1 MRNVVARAD
10 RRVGLGAGGFTLVEM
25 MIVVA
30 IIGILAA
37 IAYPAYTEQVRRS
50 KRSQAQTA
58 MLEVSQFLQRYYAAQ
73 NTFDGV
79 SGDAQ
84 APFEAG
90 GWDRIPRDTNRTQ
103 TYTVSLEDMSSG
115 LTYKVRATPMPNE
128 DADPKCGSL
137 TLDDKGRKD
146 NSTHN
151 VSECW
156 K

>member
-1 MRNVVARAD
+1 MRTSLGHTSRRAT
-10 RRVGLGAGGFTLVEM
+10 GPAGFTLIEM

-37 IAYPAYTEQVRRS
+37 IAYPAYTEQIRRS
-50 KRSQAQTA
+50 KRSEAQTG
-58 MLEVSQFLQRYYAAQ
+58 MLEVSQYLQRYYAAQ
-73 NTFDGV
+73 STFTGADG
-79 SGDAQ
+79 SAFTDGH
-84 APFEAG
+84 
-90 GWDRIPRDTNRTQ
+90 WDRIPRDTGRAQ
-103 TYTVSLEDMSSG
+103 TYSVKLEGIDDLG
-115 LTYKVRATPMPNE
+115 LGYKIRATPVSGE
-128 DADPKCGSL
+128 EADPKCGSL

>member
-1 MRNVVARAD
+1 MGGRA
-10 RRVGLGAGGFTLVEM
+10 LAGFTLIEM

-37 IAYPAYTEQVRRS
+37 IAYPAYTEQLRRS
-50 KRSQAQTA
+50 KRSEAQTGL
-58 MLEVSQFLQRYYAAQ
+58 LEVSQFLQRYYAAR
-73 NTFDGV
+73 NTF
-79 SGDAQ
+79 SGADADSVFKD
-84 APFEAG
+84 PH
-90 GWDRIPRDTNRTQ
+90 WDRIPRDTGRTQ
-103 TYTVSLEDMSSG
+103 TYTVSLEDIDSSNG
-115 LTYKVRATPMPNE
+115 LSYRIRATPVAGE
-128 DADPKCGSL
+128 DWDPKCGSL